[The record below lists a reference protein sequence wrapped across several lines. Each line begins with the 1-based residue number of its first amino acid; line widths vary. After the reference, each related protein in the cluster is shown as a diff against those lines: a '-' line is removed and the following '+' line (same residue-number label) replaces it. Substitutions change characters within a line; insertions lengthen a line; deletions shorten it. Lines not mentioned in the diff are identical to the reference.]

1 MAQKSPLSQE
11 ARLQKLK
18 EEIALRKQQRQ
29 QKLLQQ
35 SQGDAQLWS
44 PNQQTVVQRETTGQK
59 TPLLSPKRK
68 SPEQESSLKVKT
80 PRKKSLQNDKPLEL
94 SPAETN
100 LRETQ
105 SKSKK
110 KKRDSLQELSES
122 DKSQHETEKLT
133 PATAQGKTKRKKQR
147 TSLNLSDSDS
157 ALLPNKTKNETPEVT
172 SSPKKVQK
180 AKKRKLSETEQQLD
194 EETPSPRPSRKAKR
208 AKKESVGDEDLPS
221 KESNETEA
229 AALAK
234 ASSKFKEG
242 KRRRLSDAEKMLD
255 EFAKDCPGKVSYTQE
270 NAGSSD
276 KGKILSVRSRWKTDE
291 NAMMM

>member
-1 MAQKSPLSQE
+1 MAQKSPVSQE

-35 SQGDAQLWS
+35 SQGDAQLLS
-44 PNQQTVVQRETTGQK
+44 PNQQTVAQRETAGQK
-59 TPLLSPKRK
+59 TLLLSPKPK
-68 SPEQESSLKVKT
+68 SPEQESSLKLKGKT
-80 PRKKSLQNDKPLEL
+80 PRKKLFQNDKPLEL
-94 SPAETN
+94 PPAETN

-110 KKRDSLQELSES
+110 QKRDSLQELSET
-122 DKSQHETEKLT
+122 DKSQNETEKLT

-147 TSLNLSDSDS
+147 TSLNLSDSDT

-172 SSPKKVQK
+172 SSPRKVKK
-180 AKKRKLSETEQQLD
+180 AKKRKLSQTEQQLD

-208 AKKESVGDEDLPS
+208 AKKESVSDEDLP
-221 KESNETEA
+221 SNETEA
-229 AALAK
+229 AAPAK
-234 ASSKFKEG
+234 ASCKFKQG
-242 KRRRLSDAEKMLD
+242 KRRRLSDAGKMLD

-270 NAGSSD
+270 NAGSSN
-276 KGKILSVRSRWKTDE
+276 KGKILRSR
-291 NAMMM
+291 

>member
-59 TPLLSPKRK
+59 TPLPSPKRK
-68 SPEQESSLKVKT
+68 SSEQESSLKVKT

-172 SSPKKVQK
+172 SSPKKVKK

-221 KESNETEA
+221 SETEA

-234 ASSKFKEG
+234 ASGKFKEG

>member
-68 SPEQESSLKVKT
+68 SPEQESLLKVKT

-110 KKRDSLQELSES
+110 QKRDSLQELSES
-122 DKSQHETEKLT
+122 DKSQNETEKLT

-157 ALLPNKTKNETPEVT
+157 ALLPNKTENETPKAT
-172 SSPKKVQK
+172 SSPRKVKK

-208 AKKESVGDEDLPS
+208 AKKESVGDEDLP
-221 KESNETEA
+221 SNETEA

-270 NAGSSD
+270 NAGSFD

>member
-44 PNQQTVVQRETTGQK
+44 PSQQTVVQRETTGQK

-105 SKSKK
+105 SKSRRQ
-110 KKRDSLQELSES
+110 KRDSLQELSES
-122 DKSQHETEKLT
+122 DKPQNETERLT

-172 SSPKKVQK
+172 SSPRKVKK

-208 AKKESVGDEDLPS
+208 AKKESVNDEDLP
-221 KESNETEA
+221 SNETEA
-229 AALAK
+229 AASAK
-234 ASSKFKEG
+234 ASYKFKEG

-276 KGKILSVRSRWKTDE
+276 KGKILSVKSRWKTDE